1 MRIKLSNK
9 NHQYLLYSSISLV
22 IIIVLFRLIRFNHV
36 IGGIGEGIL
45 LLILSALSW
54 VPPLYLGYKISKK
67 SNFLKYAIFLA
78 VVYIITDMITEGAT
92 YFHSLETNLLGLV
105 IGTIMIFI
113 LTYIGAMF
121 AKRGKISEFIYCT
134 KCGVK
139 NPEDSKYCQKCGKS
153 LKKEKFDSWK
163 ASLEK

>member
-9 NHQYLLYSSISLV
+9 NHQYLLYSSIMLV
-22 IIIVLFRLIRFNHV
+22 IITVVYRIMFNH
-36 IGGIGEGIL
+36 INGSIGEIIL
-45 LLILSALSW
+45 LFTLGLLSW
-54 VPPLYLGYKISKK
+54 VPPLYLGYKISEK

-78 VVYIITDMITEGAT
+78 VVYLITDMITGAT
-92 YFHSLETNLLGLV
+92 YFHSIETILFGPV
-105 IGTIMIFI
+105 IGTIIIFI
-113 LTYIGAMF
+113 LTYIGATF
-121 AKRGKISEFIYCT
+121 AKRGKIGEFIYCT

-163 ASLEK
+163 TSLEK